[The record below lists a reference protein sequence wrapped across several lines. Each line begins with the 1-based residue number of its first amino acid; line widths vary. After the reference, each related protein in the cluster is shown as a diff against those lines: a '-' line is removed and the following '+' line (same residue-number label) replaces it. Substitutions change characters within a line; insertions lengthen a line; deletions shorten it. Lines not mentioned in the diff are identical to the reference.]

1 MVFSMSSS
9 LKIYVYILISPKQF
23 YGIFRAIIKTHSR
36 MSRRTHSQ
44 FSHLKF
50 NLLNLFS
57 SYSEF
62 SRRLSPLNSGR
73 ILSYSL
79 VTAVQSAASEI
90 FMANGPLVSLFWGR
104 HFQLLMIPLSTIL
117 WALTISHSLSLSY
130 SKGTVYAS

>member
-1 MVFSMSSS
+1 
-9 LKIYVYILISPKQF
+9 
-23 YGIFRAIIKTHSR
+23 

-117 WALTISHSLSLSY
+117 
-130 SKGTVYAS
+130 